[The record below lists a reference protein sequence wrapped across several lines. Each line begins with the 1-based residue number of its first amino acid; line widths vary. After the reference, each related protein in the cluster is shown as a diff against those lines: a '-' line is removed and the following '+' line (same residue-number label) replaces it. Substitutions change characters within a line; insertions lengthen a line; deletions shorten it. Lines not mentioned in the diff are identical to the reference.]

1 MDFSLK
7 QALEVLIAMLVVALV
22 FMVTAYLLK
31 NNGSKSTS
39 TNSEAWKGVNAVEKK
54 SKDID
59 TKDRFMAPVTYEDW
73 VIDKDGNRRVKLGSK
88 TINKRI
94 GEYAHGSDIGG
105 NTAQDAEIQWYY
117 YIKDTSAKVAK
128 SNNVVYRYFYPRFD
142 VNEIIYLKDNTVKN
156 NYWGH
161 YDASKGIEY
170 EGSTILVRLT
180 AYVDGNEAVDTGGNK
195 VVDINDASFPVPYGS
210 TVTMKI
216 TYVNPAYYV
225 KDTTQSYTMGKL
237 QVGGDIQLY
246 EK

>member
-7 QALEVLIAMLVVALV
+7 HALEVLIAMLVVALV

-73 VIDKDGNRRVKLGSK
+73 VIDKYGNRRAKLGSK
-88 TINKRI
+88 TVNKRI

-105 NTAQDAEIQWYY
+105 NTAQNGEIQWYY
-117 YIKDTSAKVAK
+117 YIKDTSAKVTK
-128 SNNVVYRYFYPRFD
+128 SNNVVYRYFYPNFD
-142 VNEIIYLKDNTVKN
+142 VNETIHLKDNTEKY
-156 NYWGH
+156 NYWGG

-170 EGSTILVRLT
+170 YGNTTLVIFT
-180 AYVDGNEAVDTGGNK
+180 AYVDGNEVAHNT
-195 VVDINDASFPVPYGS
+195 DATFPVPYGS

-216 TYVNPAYYV
+216 TYVNPAYYAREI
-225 KDTTQSYTMGKL
+225 TQSYNDNRKTHRFSSE
-237 QVGGDIQLY
+237 DIRLN
-246 EK
+246 EA

>member
-1 MDFSLK
+1 MLEPFLCLSVCPDDCFLMRLYHVYSLK

-73 VIDKDGNRRVKLGSK
+73 VIDKHGNRRAKLGSK
-88 TINKRI
+88 TVNKRI

-105 NTAQDAEIQWYY
+105 NTAQNGEIQ
-117 YIKDTSAKVAK
+117 
-128 SNNVVYRYFYPRFD
+128 
-142 VNEIIYLKDNTVKN
+142 
-156 NYWGH
+156 
-161 YDASKGIEY
+161 
-170 EGSTILVRLT
+170 
-180 AYVDGNEAVDTGGNK
+180 
-195 VVDINDASFPVPYGS
+195 
-210 TVTMKI
+210 
-216 TYVNPAYYV
+216 
-225 KDTTQSYTMGKL
+225 
-237 QVGGDIQLY
+237 GDSWHIQLY

>member
-59 TKDRFMAPVTYEDW
+59 TKDRFMVPVTYEDW
-73 VIDKDGNRRVKLGSK
+73 VIDKDGNRRAKLGSK

-105 NTAQDAEIQWYY
+105 NTAMDAERIGYY
-117 YIKDTSAKVAK
+117 YIKDTSAKVSK
-128 SNNVVYRYFYPRFD
+128 TNNVVYRYFYYRVD
-142 VNEIIYLKDNTVKN
+142 MNETIYMKDGTKKD
-156 NYWGH
+156 NYWGA
-161 YDASKGIEY
+161 YDTSKGF
-170 EGSTILVRLT
+170 GT
-180 AYVDGNEAVDTGGNK
+180 
-195 VVDINDASFPVPYGS
+195 YGS
-210 TVTMKI
+210 TKLLQANIYINNVKIASDTDYNYAAPYGTTVKYEI
-216 TYVNPAYYV
+216 TYLAPAVTAKEMNQTFVANHY
-225 KDTTQSYTMGKL
+225 ML
-237 QVGGDIQLY
+237 GDAIQLY